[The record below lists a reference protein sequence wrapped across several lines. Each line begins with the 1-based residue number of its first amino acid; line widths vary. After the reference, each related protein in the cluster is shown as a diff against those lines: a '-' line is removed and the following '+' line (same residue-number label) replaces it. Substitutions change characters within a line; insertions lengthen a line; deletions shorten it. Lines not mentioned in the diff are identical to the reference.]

1 MSKKKKK
8 PYLQTKRGRALV
20 TAVAV
25 GIAAVFVL
33 SLIPMSTFDD
43 DRAEEEWKEIRDSIR
58 SMKESATP
66 PIEELQSDER
76 ILAVAGSQDNATD
89 DITDGGLID
98 IVDAYV
104 LSGSITPLNMIL
116 GTDRVHYDYWIEPD
130 GTLYQLR

>member
-8 PYLQTKRGRALV
+8 PFLQTKRGRGLV

-25 GIAAVFVL
+25 GIAGIFVL
-33 SLIPMSTFDD
+33 SLIPGSTFDD
-43 DRAEEEWKEIRDSIR
+43 DRAEEEWRDIRNGIR
-58 SMKESATP
+58 LMKESATP
-66 PIEELQSDER
+66 PIEELHSDER
-76 ILAVAGSQDNATD
+76 ILAVVSSQDNATD

-116 GTDRVHYDYWIEPD
+116 GADRARYEYWIEPD